1 LSNLKGFFAMSTTNP
16 LRSAPRKAVV
26 IFLLAV
32 FFTFVAMGIANDIIA
47 MGRQPSF
54 RFGWSLLISGSFA
67 VCYAV
72 SGITLRSRIWK
83 AFIPLFVLHMGL
95 LSFLARRFPDMP
107 HLRQMNV
114 AETERVEKRLSFD
127 GIAIMVTVCLGYIGF
142 VHVFVSESK
151 RHIRAQA
158 EKAQLEAE
166 MAAAREVQQLML
178 PDEAESFPGYSVESV
193 YRPALQIGGDFFQ
206 ILPVANNGF
215 LLVLGDVAGKG
226 LAAAMHVSMLVGVI
240 RTVALETSDPAMML
254 RKLHD
259 RLVGRTSGISTA
271 LAAHVSANGI
281 VTIANA
287 GHLSPYLDGIE
298 IELPGALPLGIAEGG
313 NYTSIRVELRP
324 GSRLTFY
331 SDGVVE
337 AQNKA
342 GELFGFDRV
351 RAISTESADA
361 IVDKAVQFGQADD
374 ITVVTIER
382 SADRGTAVTGL
393 TSVPNPAPA

>member
-1 LSNLKGFFAMSTTNP
+1 MKPTNP
-16 LRSAPRKAVV
+16 LRTTPKRAVL

-32 FFTFVAMGIANDIIA
+32 FFTFVTMGLANDIVSL
-47 MGRQPSF
+47 GRQPPI
-54 RFGWSLLISGSFA
+54 RFGLSLLISGLSA

-72 SGITLRSRIWK
+72 GGISLRSKFWK
-83 AFIPLFVLHMGL
+83 AFIPMFIVHMGL
-95 LSFLARRFPDMP
+95 LSFLARRYPDAP

-114 AETERVEKRLSFD
+114 AETQRLEKRIAFD
-127 GIAIMVTVCLGYIGF
+127 GMGTIIAVCLGYAGF
-142 VHVFVSESK
+142 VHVFVSESR

-166 MAAAREVQQLML
+166 MAAAREVQQVML
-178 PDEAESFPGYSVESV
+178 PDNVDSFPGYSVDSV
-193 YRPALQIGGDFFQ
+193 YRPALQLGGDFFQ
-206 ILPVANNGF
+206 IVPAANGF

-240 RTVALETSDPAMML
+240 RTIALDTNDPAIVL
-254 RKLHD
+254 GKLHD

-271 LAAHVSANGI
+271 LAAHVSDNGL

-287 GHLSPYLDGIE
+287 GHLSPYLDGRE
-298 IELPGALPLGIAEGG
+298 VDLPGALPLGISAGG
-313 NYTSIRVELRP
+313 NYQSVRFELSP

-351 RAISTESADA
+351 RAISAEPADA
-361 IVDKAVQFGQADD
+361 IVEKAVQFGQVDD
-374 ITVVTIER
+374 ITVVTIQR
-382 SADRGTAVTGL
+382 LVSSQTPGL
-393 TSVPNPAPA
+393 NLANDPNPAPA

>member
-1 LSNLKGFFAMSTTNP
+1 MSTTNP

-47 MGRQPSF
+47 MGRQSSI

-72 SGITLRSRIWK
+72 AGITLRSRIWK
-83 AFIPLFVLHMGL
+83 AFIPLFALHMGL
-95 LSFLARRFPDMP
+95 LSFLANRFPDMP

-114 AETERVEKRLSFD
+114 AETERVERRLSFD
-127 GIAIMVTVCLGYIGF
+127 GVGTIVTVCLGYIGF
-142 VHVFVSESK
+142 VNVFVSESK

-193 YRPALQIGGDFFQ
+193 YRPALQLGGDFFQ
-206 ILPVANNGF
+206 ILPARDNGF

-240 RTVALETSDPAMML
+240 RTVALETNDPAIVL
-254 RKLHD
+254 GKLHD

-271 LAAHVSANGI
+271 LAAHVSAKGL

-287 GHLSPYLDGIE
+287 GHLSPYLDGSE
-298 IELPGALPLGIAEGG
+298 IALPGALPLGISEGG
-313 NYTSIRVELRP
+313 TYTSVRFELP
-324 GSRLTFY
+324 FGSRLTFY

-342 GELFGFDRV
+342 GELFGFDRG
-351 RAISTESADA
+351 RAISTESADS
-361 IVDKAVQFGQADD
+361 IVEKAVQFGQADD

-382 SADRGTAVTGL
+382 LASSGAPGINL
-393 TSVPNPAPA
+393 TNVFGPAAA

>member
-1 LSNLKGFFAMSTTNP
+1 
-16 LRSAPRKAVV
+16 LRSTPRRSIV

-32 FFTFVAMGIANDIIA
+32 FFTFVTMGVANDVVA
-47 MGRQPSF
+47 LGRTPSP
-54 RFGWSLLISGSFA
+54 RFGWSLLISGLSA
-67 VCYAV
+67 VCYALG
-72 SGITLRSRIWK
+72 GIALRSKFWK
-83 AFIPLFVLHMGL
+83 VFIPLFLLHMGL
-95 LSFLARRFPDMP
+95 LNLLARYYPETP
-107 HLRQMNV
+107 HLHEMNP
-114 AETERVEKRLSFD
+114 AQTERLEKRLSFD
-127 GIAIMVTVCLGYIGF
+127 GFATILTVCLGYAGF

-178 PDEAESFPGYSVESV
+178 PDEAESYPGYSVDSA

-206 ILPVANNGF
+206 ILPAADDGF

-240 RTVALETSDPAMML
+240 RTVAPETSDPAIML

-259 RLVGRTSGISTA
+259 RLNGRTSGVSTA
-271 LAAHVSANGI
+271 LAAHVSANGL

-287 GHLSPYLDGIE
+287 GHLSPYLDGGE
-298 IELPGALPLGIAEGG
+298 IELPGALPLGIPEAG
-313 NYTSIRVELRP
+313 NYTAVHFELPP

-337 AQNKA
+337 AQTKS
-342 GELFGFDRV
+342 GELFGFDRA
-351 RAISTESADA
+351 RAISNESADA
-361 IVDKAVQFGQADD
+361 IVEKAVQFGQADD
-374 ITVVTIER
+374 ITVVTIQR
-382 SADRGTAVTGL
+382 LAGAVVRAGILATA
-393 TSVPNPAPA
+393 PNLAPA